1 MQHISRY
8 RESESA
14 GRFQA
19 SRCARGSAM
28 PGLPGAGLRGP
39 VGGAC
44 ARTRRQMWVL
54 LALLAT
60 LSGAAG
66 QDSRSVRR
74 TEVEQRRALLI
85 GNAEYQHVRPLQNT
99 VADVEALAGALRE
112 LGFDEVTVEQDRGV
126 NEMDADLKKFAE
138 SLGSRDLAFFYFS
151 GHGVEVSGK
160 NYLLP
165 VDFSESGVTIE
176 RGALAAAGVQEGL
189 EEKAQVLVLVLDACR
204 NDPFGEARGTDGGL
218 ARMNGAA
225 GTLIAY
231 STGAGNVASDNRAGE
246 LGLYMT
252 HLVEEL
258 RKPGAVELGAVFDQT
273 KDSVFYA
280 SKRAHPGR
288 APQNPAIYD
297 NVIGKVYLRGGPEV
311 GPAPGGG
318 DKDPDK
324 LVPVEGRWEKD
335 WRALE
340 NIKDP
345 AMKGV
350 VEAYIEDYESEPDA
364 RLWVKKARVVLA
376 TLEERQNAVA
386 AWRAARVAGARAD
399 LVAFVARFGEVA
411 PDLAKEAEGML
422 ERLQEAELKVLEAGS
437 SWKSPKGMEFA
448 WIPAGRFVMGS
459 PEGEEGRDADEVQHE
474 VRISRGFWMGKYE
487 VTQGEWEAVMG
498 ANPSEFKACGAR
510 CPVESVSWEDV
521 QEFIRRLNERE
532 SGSGYRYRLPTEA
545 EWEYAARAGSAG
557 ATPEG
562 ELRILGKR
570 NAPVLDGQAWY
581 GGNSGVSYVGGYA
594 CSGWDAKQY
603 AAERCGTHPVGQ
615 KRANGWG
622 LHDMLGNVREW
633 TADRHG
639 DYPSGSVTDPQGP
652 STGSYRVG
660 RGGGWGSYARYV
672 RSANRGSGS
681 PGGRGSDTGFRL
693 VRTE

>member
-1 MQHISRY
+1 MQHASRCQ
-8 RESESA
+8 ESA

-19 SRCARGSAM
+19 SRCARASAM
-28 PGLPGAGLRGP
+28 PGIPGAGLGGP

-44 ARTRRQMWVL
+44 ARTRRQLWVL

-85 GNAEYQHVRPLQNT
+85 GNAAYEHVRPLQNT
-99 VADVEALAGALRE
+99 VADVEALEGALRD
-112 LGFDEVTVEQDRGV
+112 LGFEVTVERDRGV

-165 VDFSESGVTIE
+165 VDFPESGVTIQ
-176 RGALAAAGVQEGL
+176 RGALAAADVQEGL
-189 EEKAQVLVLVLDACR
+189 EGKAQVLVLVLDACR
-204 NDPFGEARGTDGGL
+204 NDPFGEAKGTDGGL

-231 STGAGNVASDNRAGE
+231 STGAGNVASDNQAGE

-252 HLVEEL
+252 HLVKEL
-258 RKPGAVELGAVFDQT
+258 TKPGAVELKEVFDQT
-273 KDSVFYA
+273 QASVHYA
-280 SKRAHPGR
+280 SKQAHPGR
-288 APQNPAIYD
+288 KAQDPETSD
-297 NVIGKVYLRGGPEV
+297 KLMGKVYLRGGPEV
-311 GPAPGGG
+311 GSAPGGG

-376 TLEERQNAVA
+376 TLEERQDAVA
-386 AWRAARVAGARAD
+386 AWTAARVAGARAD
-399 LVAFVARFGEVA
+399 LVAFVARYAEVA

-459 PEGEEGRDADEVQHE
+459 PEGEEGREEDERQHA
-474 VRISRGFWMGKYE
+474 VRISQGFWMGKYE
-487 VTQGEWEAVMG
+487 VTQEEWQAVMG
-498 ANPSEFKACGAR
+498 DNPSEFESCRPR
-510 CPVESVSWEDV
+510 CPVDSVSWVDV
-521 QEFIRRLNERE
+521 QEFIRKLNGRE

-562 ELRILGKR
+562 ELRILGKQ

-581 GGNSGVSYVGGYA
+581 GGNSGVSYGDGYY
-594 CSGWDAKQY
+594 CSDWEERQY
-603 AAERCGTHPVGQ
+603 EAEWCGPHPVGQ

-622 LHDMLGNVREW
+622 LHDMLGNVWEW
-633 TADRHG
+633 TADRKG
-639 DYPSGSVTDPQGP
+639 NYPSGMVTDPRGP
-652 STGSYRVG
+652 STGSYWVI
-660 RGGGWGSYARYV
+660 RGGGWVNYARNV
-672 RSANRGSGS
+672 RSANRSFNS
-681 PGGRGSDTGFRL
+681 PGERYNAFGFRL
-693 VRTE
+693 VRTK

>member
-8 RESESA
+8 RKSDSA

-19 SRCARGSAM
+19 SRCARASAT
-28 PGLPGAGLRGP
+28 PGVPGAGLRGP

-44 ARTRRQMWVL
+44 ACTRRKLLAL

-74 TEVEQRRALLI
+74 YEVEQRRALLI
-85 GNAEYQHVRPLQNT
+85 GNAAYQHVRPLQNT
-99 VADVEALAGALRE
+99 LADVKALEGALRE
-112 LGFDEVTVEQDRGV
+112 LGFEVTVEQDRGV
-126 NEMDADLKKFAE
+126 NEMDVALTKFEE
-138 SLGSRDLAFFYFS
+138 SLSPRDLAFFYFS
-151 GHGVEVSGK
+151 GHGVEVDGE

-165 VDFSESGVTIE
+165 VDFPGSGSST
-176 RGALAAAGVQEGL
+176 RRTAMAATEVRMKL
-189 EEKAQVLVLVLDACR
+189 EDRARVRVLVLDACR
-204 NDPFGEARGTDGGL
+204 DNPFGDKTVGGGL
-218 ARMNGAA
+218 AKMGAA
-225 GTLIAY
+225 SGTLIAY
-231 STGAGNVASDNRAGE
+231 ATGVGNVASDNRAGE

-252 HLVEEL
+252 HLVKEL
-258 RKPGAVELGAVFDQT
+258 TKPGAVELKEVFDQT
-273 KDSVFYA
+273 QASVHYA
-280 SKRAHPGR
+280 SKQAHPGR
-288 APQNPAIYD
+288 KAQDPETSD
-297 NVIGKVYLRGGPEV
+297 KLMGKVYLRGGPEV
-311 GPAPGGG
+311 GSAPGGG

-376 TLEERQNAVA
+376 TLE
-386 AWRAARVAGARAD
+386 
-399 LVAFVARFGEVA
+399 
-411 PDLAKEAEGML
+411 
-422 ERLQEAELKVLEAGS
+422 RLQEAELKVQEAGS
-437 SWKSPKGMEFA
+437 SWTSPLGMEFA
-448 WIPAGRFVMGS
+448 WVPAGDFEMGS
-459 PEGEEGRDADEVQHE
+459 PEGEAGRDADEVQHE
-474 VRISRGFWMGKYE
+474 VRISEGFWIGKYE

-498 ANPSEFKACGAR
+498 SNPSYFQSCGAR
-510 CPVESVSWEDV
+510 CPVERVSWEEV
-521 QEFIRRLNERE
+521 QEYIRKLNERE

-570 NAPVLDGQAWY
+570 NAPVLDRQAWY
-581 GGNSGVSYVGGYA
+581 SGNSEVSYPGGYD
-594 CSGWDAKQY
+594 CSKFEEVQY
-603 AAERCGTHPVGQ
+603 EAERCGPHPVGLKQ
-615 KRANGWG
+615 ANGWG
-622 LHDMLGNVREW
+622 LHDMLGNVWEW
-633 TADRHG
+633 TGDRYG
-639 DYPSGSVTDPQGP
+639 AYPSGAVTDPRGP
-652 STGSYRVG
+652 ATGSRRVS
-660 RGGGWGSYARYV
+660 RGGGWRFYARNV
-672 RSANRGSGS
+672 RSANRNTDS
-681 PGGRGSDTGFRL
+681 PSNRYLIISIGFRL

>member
-19 SRCARGSAM
+19 SRCARASAM

-44 ARTRRQMWVL
+44 AGTRRQLWVL

-85 GNAEYQHVRPLQNT
+85 GNAAYQHVRPLQNT
-99 VADVEALAGALRE
+99 VADVEALEGALRD
-112 LGFDEVTVEQDRGV
+112 LGFEVTVEQDRGV

-138 SLGSRDLAFFYFS
+138 SLSPQDLAFFYFS

-165 VDFSESGVTIE
+165 VDFPESGVSIQ
-176 RGALAAAGVQEGL
+176 RGALAAADVQESL
-189 EEKAQVLVLVLDACR
+189 EREARVRVLVLDACR

-218 ARMNGAA
+218 ARMNGTA

-231 STGAGNVASDNRAGE
+231 STGAGNVASDNSKGE

-252 HLVEEL
+252 HLVKEL

-273 KDSVFYA
+273 QDSVFLA
-280 SKRAHPGR
+280 SKLAHPER
-288 APQNPAIYD
+288 VPQDPEISD
-297 NVIGKVYLRGGPEV
+297 KVIGKVYLRGGPEV
-311 GPAPGGG
+311 DPTPGGG
-318 DKDPDK
+318 DKDRK
-324 LVPVEGRWEKD
+324 VVPVEGRWEKD

-350 VEAYIEDYESEPDA
+350 VEEYIEDYESEPDA

-376 TLEERQNAVA
+376 TLEERQDAVA
-386 AWRAARVAGARAD
+386 AWTAARVAGARAD
-399 LVAFVARFGEVA
+399 LVAFVARYGEVA
-411 PDLAKEAEGML
+411 PDLAKEAAGML
-422 ERLQEAELKVLEAGS
+422 ERLQEAELKVQEAGS
-437 SWKSPKGMEFA
+437 SWKSPLGMEFA
-448 WIPAGRFVMGS
+448 WIPAGDFEMGS
-459 PEGEEGRDADEVQHE
+459 PEGEAGREDDERQHG
-474 VRISRGFWMGKYE
+474 VRISEGFWIGKYE
-487 VTQGEWEAVMG
+487 VTQREWELVMG
-498 ANPSEFKACGAR
+498 SNPSYFKGCRPR
-510 CPVESVSWEDV
+510 CPVENVSWEDV
-521 QEFIRRLNERE
+521 QGFIQKLNEDERE
-532 SGSGYRYRLPTEA
+532 AGSGNRYRLPSEA

-562 ELRILGKR
+562 DLRILGDR

-581 GGNSGVSYVGGYA
+581 GGNSGVSYAGGYD
-594 CSGWDAKQY
+594 CSGWEERQY
-603 AAERCGTHPVGQ
+603 GAERCGPHPVGL
-615 KRANGWG
+615 KKANGWG
-622 LHDMLGNVREW
+622 LHDMLGNVWEW
-633 TADRHG
+633 TADWYG
-639 DYPSGSVTDPQGP
+639 DYPSGMVTDPRGP
-652 STGSYRVG
+652 STGSGRVG
-660 RGGGWGSYARYV
+660 RGGGWDDIAGSV
-672 RSANRGSGS
+672 RSAYRGSGP
-681 PGGRGSDTGFRL
+681 PGGRYSFIGFRL
-693 VRTE
+693 VRTN